1 MNREIIISAALIL
14 GIFMA
19 VSLQAAE
26 KPSVAMGEKL
36 FNDPTLAGSDN
47 ARSCSSC
54 HPGGSGLEDAG
65 NNPDLAAIINRCI
78 SGPLHGNT
86 IAEDSPEMQSL
97 ILYIK
102 SLHGK

>member
-1 MNREIIISAALIL
+1 MKRVIISAAVIL
-14 GIFMA
+14 GILIA
-19 VSLQAAE
+19 GNLQAAE
-26 KPSVAMGEKL
+26 KPSASLGKKL
-36 FNDPTLAGSDN
+36 FNDPALGGSDN

-54 HPGGSGLEDAG
+54 HPGGKGLEKAG
-65 NNPDLAAIINRCI
+65 NNPDLSAIINRCI

-102 SLHGK
+102 SLHGN